1 MDIETYIESLCREA
15 KEASIMLRS
24 VQAEQK
30 NIALKRIAQ
39 LIQERE
45 DDIIREN
52 KIDCD
57 RGREAGLS
65 KAFLDRLTLTES
77 RVQDMITS
85 LEEIASM
92 EDPVGEVAGVRRP
105 QGFLLEKVRVPI
117 GVVAMIFESRP
128 NVTVDSAALCL
139 KSGNSVVLRGGSD
152 AMSSN
157 RVLASIIREGLSQT
171 GLPAHAVQLVERIE
185 HEGVSALVR
194 QNRYVDLVIPRGGE
208 SLIKRVA
215 REATV
220 PVIKH
225 FKGVCHLFVDEDCD
239 LTMAEEVVYNSKVQ
253 RPATCNS
260 LETLLVHEKVAAMF
274 LPRIQKRLSGVELRG
289 CVRSKEILPDIGEA
303 TQEDFFT
310 EYLDLRLSVR
320 IVDSLDGAMEHIE
333 RYGSSHTDGIL
344 SNSIANIERFI
355 SFVDSAVLT
364 VNSSTRLSDGGVFG
378 LGAEIGISTDK
389 LHARGPMGVK
399 ELTTYKWVLRGAG
412 HIRE

>member
-1 MDIETYIESLCREA
+1 MHIDSYIESLCREA
-15 KEASIMLRS
+15 KEASIILRS
-24 VQAEQK
+24 VRAEQK
-30 NIALKRIAQ
+30 NKALERIAQ
-39 LIQERE
+39 LIRERKDE
-45 DDIIREN
+45 IIREN
-52 KIDCD
+52 GTDCD
-57 RGREAGLS
+57 RGKEAGLS
-65 KAFLDRLTLTES
+65 NAFLDRLTLTES
-77 RVQDMITS
+77 RVQDMISS
-85 LEEIASM
+85 LKEIASM
-92 EDPVGEVAGVRRP
+92 EDPVGEIAGVRRP

-139 KSGNSVVLRGGSD
+139 KSGNAVVLRGGSD
-152 AMSSN
+152 ALSSN
-157 RVLASIIREGLSQT
+157 RALASIIREGLSAA

-274 LPRIQKRLSGVELRG
+274 LPRIQKRHSGVELRG

-355 SFVDSAVLT
+355 SSVDSAVLT